1 MRRRGPNWRVGL
13 DSTAGGRQ
21 PTVGAGRSSRERRYV
36 GAASRPPERRR
47 TVIRSTARLKRSLSR
62 SLSRP
67 SIASRNAFT
76 RLCCLGWCAALS
88 RPLVS
93 QCVKCVINDE
103 RARTTGR

>member
-36 GAASRPPERRR
+36 GVVSRPPERRR
-47 TVIRSTARLKRSLSR
+47 TVIRSTARLKRSLVR
-62 SLSRP
+62 SRP
-67 SIASRNAFT
+67 SVAPGTRSRGCV
-76 RLCCLGWCAALS
+76 LSWCAALS
-88 RPLVS
+88 RLLVF

-103 RARTTGR
+103 RDRTTGR